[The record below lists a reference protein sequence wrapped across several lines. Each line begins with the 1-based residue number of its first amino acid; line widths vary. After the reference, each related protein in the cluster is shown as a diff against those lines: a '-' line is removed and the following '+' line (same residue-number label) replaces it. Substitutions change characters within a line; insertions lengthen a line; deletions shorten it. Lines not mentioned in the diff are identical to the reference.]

1 MRHLP
6 RSPRFL
12 VLFCNNQSKVAIG
25 SSPPIVHICVNSLES
40 AGLPAPATNAILQPV
55 TDWTNRWAIP
65 GCVHRSP
72 QTSCAR
78 CLETRWADR
87 GKSAAV
93 RRPGDCFQHGSRPPL
108 SGYLAPPPAAG
119 MAPGRAPATSPL
131 ARTLLQKTART
142 CRRLRS
148 SLENRRSHRSQTM
161 RGTGATRVRG
171 DENCPGACPDRR
183 RGAPP
188 GIGGTTYLPLR
199 GPDAIIDRRGH
210 ESRRVPA
217 RNREGSGRAHQLA
230 GNVRGMA
237 GADAGGFPRSSDR

>member
-108 SGYLAPPPAAG
+108 SGYLAPPPQRAWRLAARRPPPLSP
-119 MAPGRAPATSPL
+119 APSCRRRHGHVDGCAHLSKIGARIARKPCGAPAPRVYAAMKIAPAL
-131 ARTLLQKTART
+131 ARI
-142 CRRLRS
+142 
-148 SLENRRSHRSQTM
+148 
-161 RGTGATRVRG
+161 GGA
-171 DENCPGACPDRR
+171 ARR
-183 RGAPP
+183 RA
-188 GIGGTTYLPLR
+188 
-199 GPDAIIDRRGH
+199 
-210 ESRRVPA
+210 
-217 RNREGSGRAHQLA
+217 
-230 GNVRGMA
+230 
-237 GADAGGFPRSSDR
+237 

>member
-108 SGYLAPPPAAG
+108 SGYLAPPRSGHGAWPRAG
-119 MAPGRAPATSPL
+119 HLPSRPHPL
-131 ARTLLQKTART
+131 AEDGTDMSTAALISRKSALASLANHAGH
-142 CRRLRS
+142 RRHACT
-148 SLENRRSHRSQTM
+148 RR
-161 RGTGATRVRG
+161 
-171 DENCPGACPDRR
+171 
-183 RGAPP
+183 
-188 GIGGTTYLPLR
+188 
-199 GPDAIIDRRGH
+199 
-210 ESRRVPA
+210 
-217 RNREGSGRAHQLA
+217 
-230 GNVRGMA
+230 
-237 GADAGGFPRSSDR
+237 